1 MVQFFETPTAGIYD
15 NLREVNDYWAADHDA
30 AQRRYADREARRTYA
45 SAQRRNMAVSMDNE
59 QFYNQNAG
67 LLDDRTGMLAGI
79 GQRNVPNATPTN
91 TPQLLGAP
99 GGDPVPGRQRAAP
112 VAATTNT
119 SRAQAQSSTASPP
132 VVDINADMQSNPEP
146 RQYTREELRR
156 DPALARRLQDAAD
169 RGEIVLGNMVGG
181 NIMVYPREGNAPG
194 QIGPF
199 VSGPN
204 AVIGGVEIPF
214 TSGFGIDPRAT
225 AGRWGFRP
233 LTPRSDLDY
242 THHDDTDPLAGV
254 RSYAENQGG
263 TTDETQA
270 GLQSDGND
278 GEPDADADDGTSDY
292 FQGIN
297 DTSTPLRP
305 TPEMRMTQA
314 TAAHMFR
321 RAQILA
327 HHGDNNGADVAFGAA
342 LQSHLATVE
351 QSRMLMYQAAAGGSR
366 DAAAMLIA
374 DTSGLDPSR
383 VQLQATPERVPRFI
397 VRIDTTTPEQ
407 AAAGT
412 PPNWVSSNAEPLSRD
427 SLVGTLLN
435 LADRAGAAGRAEL
448 SANLQESMLRYRGT
462 LEEIAGRERDNI
474 RDNLTRAEIAQ
485 LDSAT
490 RIALAQGEG
499 RMMQDSQTGNIW
511 LVRPGVDANGRPT
524 SIVTVLRTQDLPTA
538 NVDDNPNETVPT
550 PTATRVN

>member
-30 AQRRYADREARRTYA
+30 AQRRYADREARRSYA
-45 SAQRRNMAVSMDNE
+45 SAQRRNMAVSLDNE

-79 GQRNVPNATPTN
+79 AQRNVPNATPTRASATPAPTRTGAATVN
-91 TPQLLGAP
+91 TTPAAASTGPAELLGAP
-99 GGDPVPGRQRAAP
+99 GGDPPAAATSTTTSATVPPAAAAAAPNQANAAPERWERVTSSSQLTPEQQRAHQDYIRANYGGVGSAARREATQRR
-112 VAATTNT
+112 VAELGLNYDASGNLIRRVSAANAGGLQGLPETFDISQYGDTP
-119 SRAQAQSSTASPP
+119 QAD
-132 VVDINADMQSNPEP
+132 VNAD
-146 RQYTREELRR
+146 
-156 DPALARRLQDAAD
+156 
-169 RGEIVLGNMVGG
+169 I
-181 NIMVYPREGNAPG
+181 
-194 QIGPF
+194 
-199 VSGPN
+199 
-204 AVIGGVEIPF
+204 
-214 TSGFGIDPRAT
+214 
-225 AGRWGFRP
+225 
-233 LTPRSDLDY
+233 
-242 THHDDTDPLAGV
+242 
-254 RSYAENQGG
+254 
-263 TTDETQA
+263 QA

-314 TAAHMFR
+314 TATHMFR

-383 VQLQATPERVPRFI
+383 VQLQDTPERVPRFI

-448 SANLQESMLRYRGT
+448 SANLQESMLRYQGT
-462 LEEIAGRERDNI
+462 LQEIAGRERDNI

-485 LDSAT
+485 LDSQT

-524 SIVTVLRTQDLPTA
+524 SIITVLRTQDLPTP
-538 NVDDNPNETVPT
+538 NVDDNRNETVPT

>member
-45 SAQRRNMAVSMDNE
+45 SAQRRNMAVSLDNE
-59 QFYNQNAG
+59 QFYNENAG

-79 GQRNVPNATPTN
+79 SQRNIPNAVPTRVSATAAPPTPAAAA
-91 TPQLLGAP
+91 PGPAQLLGAP
-99 GGDPVPGRQRAAP
+99 GGDP
-112 VAATTNT
+112 ATTT
-119 SRAQAQSSTASPP
+119 TPVSTAPATQATNAPTQTNTASERWERVTSPS
-132 VVDINADMQSNPEP
+132 QLTPEQ
-146 RQYTREELRR
+146 RRASDAYVTANYGGMGSAARRE
-156 DPALARRLQDAAD
+156 ATARRLAEVGLSHDMHGNLIRRVSNANSGGLNGLPETFDIRQYAGTPEAD
-169 RGEIVLGNMVGG
+169 
-181 NIMVYPREGNAPG
+181 
-194 QIGPF
+194 
-199 VSGPN
+199 
-204 AVIGGVEIPF
+204 
-214 TSGFGIDPRAT
+214 T
-225 AGRWGFRP
+225 
-233 LTPRSDLDY
+233 TP
-242 THHDDTDPLAGV
+242 
-254 RSYAENQGG
+254 
-263 TTDETQA
+263 QA
-270 GLQSDGND
+270 GIQSDGND
-278 GEPDADADDGTSDY
+278 AEPDSDTDDGTSEY

-327 HHGDNNGADVAFGAA
+327 QHGDNNGADVAFGAA

-383 VQLQATPERVPRFI
+383 VQLQATPERTPRFI
-397 VRIDTTTPEQ
+397 VRINTTTPEQ

-427 SLVGTLLN
+427 SLIGTLLN

-448 SANLQESMLRYRGT
+448 SANLQESMLRYQGT
-462 LEEIAGRERDNI
+462 LQEIAGRERDNI
-474 RDNLTRAEIAQ
+474 RDNFTRAEIAQ
-485 LDSAT
+485 FDSQT

-511 LVRPGVDANGRPT
+511 LVRQGVDANGRPT
-524 SIVTVLRTQDLPTA
+524 SIITVLRTQDLPTP
-538 NVDDNPNETVPT
+538 NVDDNRNETVPT

>member
-45 SAQRRNMAVSMDNE
+45 SAQRRNMAVSLDNE
-59 QFYNQNAG
+59 QFYNENAG

-79 GQRNVPNATPTN
+79 GQRNVPNAVPTRVSATAAPPTPAAAA
-91 TPQLLGAP
+91 PGPAQLLGAP
-99 GGDPVPGRQRAAP
+99 GGDPATTTTPATTTAP
-112 VAATTNT
+112 VATTSTLTANQRARLAASGSTPGPTPVAESELTATQRQAWQAYQNARPYDPRSMTHERT
-119 SRAQAQSSTASPP
+119 SPNLEGVSQGTR
-132 VVDINADMQSNPEP
+132 
-146 RQYTREELRR
+146 TREG
-156 DPALARRLQDAAD
+156 ALRRLQSLGLDVVNGRLVRTQDSITTDAS
-169 RGEIVLGNMVGG
+169 GLTWPGNM
-181 NIMVYPREGNAPG
+181 
-194 QIGPF
+194 
-199 VSGPN
+199 PN
-204 AVIGGVEIPF
+204 ASE
-214 TSGFGIDPRAT
+214 
-225 AGRWGFRP
+225 
-233 LTPRSDLDY
+233 
-242 THHDDTDPLAGV
+242 
-254 RSYAENQGG
+254 
-263 TTDETQA
+263 A

-278 GEPDADADDGTSDY
+278 GEPDADTDDGTSDY

-327 HHGDNNGADVAFGAA
+327 QHGDNNGADQAFGAA

-383 VQLQATPERVPRFI
+383 VQLQATPERTPRFI
-397 VRIDTTTPEQ
+397 VRINTTTPEQ

-427 SLVGTLLN
+427 SLIGTLLN

-448 SANLQESMLRYRGT
+448 SANLQESMLRYQGT
-462 LEEIAGRERDNI
+462 LQEIAGRERDNI

-485 LDSAT
+485 LDSQT

-499 RMMQDSQTGNIW
+499 RMVQDSQTGNIW

-524 SIVTVLRTQDLPTA
+524 SIITVLRTQDLPTP
-538 NVDDNPNETVPT
+538 NVDDNRNETVPT